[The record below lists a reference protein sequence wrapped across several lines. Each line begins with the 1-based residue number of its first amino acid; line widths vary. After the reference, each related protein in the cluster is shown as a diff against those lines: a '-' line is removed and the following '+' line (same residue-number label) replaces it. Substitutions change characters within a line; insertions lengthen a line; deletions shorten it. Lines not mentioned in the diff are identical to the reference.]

1 VIVAKLYS
9 VLGWP
14 DFHDIRSIRMIGYK
28 GNENNKVNLL
38 KISGILPLY
47 LIKVGCDQATGR
59 ETLKPSRLR
68 LDIQMTAEPQPEL
81 IHTM

>member
-9 VLGWP
+9 VLGWL
-14 DFHDIRSIRMIGYK
+14 DFHDSRSIRMIGYK

-38 KISGILPLY
+38 KIGGILTLY

-59 ETLKPSRLR
+59 ETLKSSRFL
-68 LDIQMTAEPQPEL
+68 LNLQMTAEPQPEL